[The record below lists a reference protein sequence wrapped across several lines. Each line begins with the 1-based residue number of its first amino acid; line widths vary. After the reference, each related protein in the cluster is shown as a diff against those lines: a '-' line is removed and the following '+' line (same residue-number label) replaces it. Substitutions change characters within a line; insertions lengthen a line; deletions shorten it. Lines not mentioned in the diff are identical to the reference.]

1 VLNRIKGSL
10 LPRPRGAFFDLI
22 SANPDLWGPFWIST
36 TLIFA
41 MAITG
46 NLASY
51 YAYKGP
57 QGGWT
62 CAAALRALPK
72 VTAGGGLPPW
82 GGSRCRCG
90 RRESVASG
98 LFDPRPLPYARY
110 NFNQLTLAGTAIY
123 SYVTVMPLLLWL
135 SLRYFEAHKRLVD
148 IICIYGY
155 TLAIFVPVS
164 VLCVLPSEFLR
175 WLLVFVGGTISGI
188 FLLSNF
194 HAHLSDCFPYGEG
207 DAKRKTG
214 SILGGMAVFHVVLLF
229 LFKLSFFHYR

>member
-1 VLNRIKGSL
+1 MSTPSRSSTASRARCYRARVAL
-10 LPRPRGAFFDLI
+10 FFDLI

-62 CAAALRALPK
+62 
-72 VTAGGGLPPW
+72 
-82 GGSRCRCG
+82 
-90 RRESVASG
+90 
-98 LFDPRPLPYARY
+98 Y
-110 NFNQLTLAGTAIY
+110 NFNQLTLAGTVIY
-123 SYVTVMPLLLWL
+123 SYVTLLPLLLWL
-135 SLRYFEAHKRLVD
+135 GLRYYQAQKRLVD

-155 TLAIFVPVS
+155 TLGIFVPVS

-175 WLLVFVGGTISGI
+175 WLLVFVGGAISGI

-207 DAKRKTG
+207 DAKRKTVT
-214 SILGGMAVFHVVLLF
+214 ILGGMAAFHIVLLF
-229 LFKLSFFHYR
+229 LFKISFFHYK